1 MNSFKAF
8 RIHQEGKGV
17 RAGFETL
24 SLDDLVEGEVVIK
37 VAYSG
42 INYKDALA
50 ATGKGAILRRFPLVA
65 GIDLSGTVVSS
76 SDAMF
81 AQGDRVVVAGASLS
95 ETEDGGYAEYARVKS
110 ESVVKLPDSLSL
122 FDAMAVGTAGFTAA
136 LGIDRMELNGQKP
149 ENGPII
155 VTGATGGVGSIAI
168 DMLAGRGYEVV
179 AFTGKTSQADYLRAL
194 GATRLVSRQDQDF
207 GTRPLEKALWAG
219 AIDNV
224 GGDTLG
230 WLTRTMMPNANIA
243 SIGLAGG
250 IGLESTVMPFIL
262 RGVNLLGINSIFV
275 TPDARRQ
282 LWQRIG
288 DDLKP
293 NHLDHI
299 VTNTIDFDA
308 LPAAFGPYIDGSV
321 TGRTVVRIGGE
332 QD

>member
-81 AQGDRVVVAGASLS
+81 AEGDRVVVAGASLS

-110 ESVVKLPDSLSL
+110 ESLVKLPDSLSL

-179 AFTGKTSQADYLRAL
+179 AFTGKTSQADYLHAL

-332 QD
+332 LD